1 MAEDE
6 LKVQI
11 ELRIVGD
18 GRVYLNFWNW
28 RSGDDV
34 VAKVKEGHLFMDINK
49 VETEVSLQRFI
60 DDIKSKF

>member
-1 MAEDE
+1 MVEDE

-28 RSGDDV
+28 RNGEDV
-34 VAKVKEGHLFMDINK
+34 IAEVKNGHLFMDIDK

>member
-1 MAEDE
+1 MEDE
-6 LKVQI
+6 LNVQI

-28 RSGDDV
+28 RNGEDV
-34 VAKVKEGHLFMDINK
+34 IAEVKNGHLFMDIDK

>member
-1 MAEDE
+1 MEDE

-28 RSGDDV
+28 RNGEDV
-34 VAKVKEGHLFMDINK
+34 IAKVKNGHLFMDIDK